1 MAATYYKYT
10 AGVEPLLEGIQSQTD
25 TWKIALALTVNAA
38 DTTFTPG
45 TTDLAS
51 GNGYTQGGNAATV
64 ASSSQTGG
72 VYKLVLNAPAMWTAT
87 TANPA
92 FTFRY
97 AILWDSTTSTP
108 IGYWDTGVVGGIIM
122 NGLNGDTF
130 TFTPDGTN
138 GVFQVT

>member
-1 MAATYYKYT
+1 MAVAYNKYT

-25 TWKIALALTVNAA
+25 SWKIALALTVNAA

-45 TTDLAS
+45 TTDLAT

-64 ASSSQTGG
+64 SSAAQTGG
-72 VYKLVLNAPAMWTAT
+72 VYKLVLNAPAMWTASG
-87 TANPA
+87 AG

-97 AILWDSTTSTP
+97 VILWDSTTSTP
-108 IGYWDTGVVGGIIM
+108 VGYWDYGSNVTL
-122 NGLNGDTF
+122 NGANGDTF
-130 TFTPDGTN
+130 TFTPDPTN

>member
-1 MAATYYKYT
+1 MAVAYNKYT
-10 AGVEPLLEGIQSQTD
+10 AGVEPLVEGMNAGTD
-25 TWKIALALTVNAA
+25 AWKIALALTVNAA

-45 TTDLAS
+45 TTDLATA
-51 GNGYTQGGNAATV
+51 NGYTAGGNAATT
-64 ASSSQTGG
+64 ASSTQSGG
-72 VYKLVLNAPAMWTAT
+72 VYKLVLNAPATWTAT

-97 AILWDSTTSTP
+97 VILWNSTTNQP
-108 IGYWDTGVVGGIIM
+108 LGYWDYGGNVAM
-122 NGLNGDTF
+122 NGLNSDTF